1 MDEFEDEEEEE
12 EKEPAAAAPVTNADK
27 KKKQAPLAAAV
38 EESLKKRKRG
48 LSDGTGTDAGAKHVK
63 QDADAADATGQ
74 YIVDQATGKA
84 TMELMCKGSEGRII
98 GKGGETIRYIEARFK
113 VKVDMKRD
121 RGTCFITGPVEIMV
135 EARRVVTEIIEKGF
149 DVRDLDDGSGG
160 GGGGGVG
167 MLRFISLGVVGRL
180 VCFVLGVVFG
190 VAALH
195 VVFTR
200 VGEGVVHHRR
210 LVFDYQPCAPLL
222 HQTNH
227 ALVRQTL
234 SGFGPGGGGGGREV
248 RGRRRQALLHQT
260 LPYLVRSGV
269 EGQAAEHRGGEL
281 VQYPDKGVPT
291 CVALL
296 PPLSFFAIF
305 TAFLT
310 LLAVLRG
317 DAKMVK
323 HIRRR
328 AAAQRRHLGHG
339 GSQRGG
345 DGKLQKVRP
354 GVELV
359 GAQRHVQ
366 AVGAGHAASLV

>member
-1 MDEFEDEEEEE
+1 MTIPQEMTVPQLREALKERGLSAAGRKPELAGRLQAALASASAVAQGGGEEAPADQTVTEPGADIKDEAPTEVPTGDDPAAAAVVSAVEGKEDVNIDDEDNDDDDDDDDDDEEEEDNEDEEDSDEESDEDEEEEE

-160 GGGGGVG
+160 GGGG
-167 MLRFISLGVVGRL
+167 
-180 VCFVLGVVFG
+180 
-190 VAALH
+190 
-195 VVFTR
+195 
-200 VGEGVVHHRR
+200 
-210 LVFDYQPCAPLL
+210 
-222 HQTNH
+222 
-227 ALVRQTL
+227 
-234 SGFGPGGGGGGREV
+234 
-248 RGRRRQALLHQT
+248 
-260 LPYLVRSGV
+260 
-269 EGQAAEHRGGEL
+269 
-281 VQYPDKGVPT
+281 
-291 CVALL
+291 
-296 PPLSFFAIF
+296 
-305 TAFLT
+305 
-310 LLAVLRG
+310 
-317 DAKMVK
+317 
-323 HIRRR
+323 
-328 AAAQRRHLGHG
+328 
-339 GSQRGG
+339 
-345 DGKLQKVRP
+345 
-354 GVELV
+354 
-359 GAQRHVQ
+359 
-366 AVGAGHAASLV
+366 